1 MPTGGFSPGV
11 RPVFAGVVE
20 VEVHLAGVGVG
31 EGAELEVEDDE
42 AAQAAVEEDE
52 VHAIPHAADAQ
63 AALASDE
70 GEVAAE
76 FEQEGF
82 EMAHEG
88 VFEIGLGVFVL
99 EVEEFEHERVA
110 QGFIHSERVAG
121 PGLRA
126 FAEHGGFVAREEGA
140 LVKERADLPVEL
152 AHAPAAAQGFL
163 LVETAGGFVLH
174 GEELDVVR
182 PREGEA
188 GGEGLEKLD
197 PIRGGR
203 VCRQC
208 LQNWAGRFA

>member
-42 AAQAAVEEDE
+42 AAQAAVEKDE

-82 EMAHEG
+82 EVAHEG
-88 VFEIGLGVFVL
+88 VFEVGLGVFVL

-110 QGFIHSERVAG
+110 DGFLDGERVGG

-126 FAEHGGFVAREEGA
+126 FAEHGGFVAREQRA
-140 LVKERADLPVEL
+140 LVEKGADLPVEL
-152 AHAPAAAQGFL
+152 ADAPAAAQGF
-163 LVETAGGFVLH
+163 VFVKTPGGFVLY
-174 GEELDVVR
+174 G
-182 PREGEA
+182 
-188 GGEGLEKLD
+188 
-197 PIRGGR
+197 
-203 VCRQC
+203 
-208 LQNWAGRFA
+208 